1 MGNEQWKNHSY
12 ISSSSL
18 SSLYLEDWICL
29 YDVHN
34 VSRPRE
40 WPLKHG
46 GKLLLIWNGRIRQ
59 GRTPWRDFAAIEG
72 HYRGGDNA
80 DTWRAALTIESPT
93 ESFPRRMIS
102 FPWRL
107 EALREAAYVPK
118 VCIEAIN
125 ARVKPVSR
133 SSAILRYAT
142 FLGTPQRTSSLHSL
156 SLSLSARFFHR
167 YSWHKTLPR
176 LRPFLAVVGNWV
188 IRRLLEMC
196 LLD

>member
-1 MGNEQWKNHSY
+1 MKKSF
-12 ISSSSL
+12 
-18 SSLYLEDWICL
+18 LYLIVL
-29 YDVHN
+29 AIFVI
-34 VSRPRE
+34 SRGLNLFVRRAQRFSASGMTSQTWRQTSSYLERPYTARKNAVE
-40 WPLKHG
+40 RFCGDRRPLSG
-46 GKLLLIWNGRIRQ
+46 
-59 GRTPWRDFAAIEG
+59 
-72 HYRGGDNA
+72 GGDNA

-93 ESFPRRMIS
+93 ESFPGRMIS

-156 SLSLSARFFHR
+156 SLSLSRHDSSTDIPGIKLYRVYVHF
-167 YSWHKTLPR
+167 
-176 LRPFLAVVGNWV
+176 
-188 IRRLLEMC
+188 
-196 LLD
+196 

>member
-1 MGNEQWKNHSY
+1 MKKSF
-12 ISSSSL
+12 
-18 SSLYLEDWICL
+18 LYLIVL
-29 YDVHN
+29 ATFVI
-34 VSRPRE
+34 SRGLNLFVRRAQRFSASGMTSQTWRQTSSYLERPYTARKNAVE
-40 WPLKHG
+40 RFCGDRRPLSG
-46 GKLLLIWNGRIRQ
+46 
-59 GRTPWRDFAAIEG
+59 
-72 HYRGGDNA
+72 GGDNA

-176 LRPFLAVVGNWV
+176 LRPFLAVVGN
-188 IRRLLEMC
+188 
-196 LLD
+196 